1 MKLTHS
7 DGKIED
13 MKTMLRGF
21 ALSILGLTFG
31 WNAFAIDQVV
41 LKNGSIIEGKVLS
54 EVPNRYVDIKL
65 VNGSKKRY
73 QQSDVASVERDVPSN
88 IDSRM
93 SGSTSEVFFGVNLGG
108 FTDLSL
114 SSSPIK
120 FNWGGRF
127 GVNAAQLGDFSKLAF
142 AISYNHTSNSVTD
155 GTDKASATL
164 SELGAQMLFR
174 KVGNTGFYFGPEIG
188 LAILSLTVNAD
199 SGSDSAFFYGA
210 VTGYDYYL
218 SNGFSMGPQVQI
230 THFTGNTPLKF
241 SLDGTFHF

>member
-1 MKLTHS
+1 
-7 DGKIED
+7 
-13 MKTMLRGF
+13 MKTTLRRF
-21 ALSILGLTFG
+21 ALSVLCLTFG
-31 WNAFAIDQVV
+31 FNAFAIDQVI

-54 EVPNRYVDIKL
+54 EVPNRYVDIQL

-73 QQSDVASVERDVPSN
+73 QQTDVASVERDVPSN

-108 FTDLSL
+108 YTNLAL
-114 SSSPIK
+114 TSSPIK

-142 AISYNHTSNSVTD
+142 ALSYNNTTNSATSGTNS
-155 GTDKASATL
+155 ASATV
-164 SELGAQMLFR
+164 SELGAQMIFR

-188 LAILSLTVNAD
+188 LAILSLTVN
-199 SGSDSAFFYGA
+199 SNSASTSEFEYGV

-218 SNGFSMGPQVQI
+218 SNGFSMGPQVQL

>member
-1 MKLTHS
+1 M
-7 DGKIED
+7 E
-13 MKTMLRGF
+13 
-21 ALSILGLTFG
+21 
-31 WNAFAIDQVV
+31 
-41 LKNGSIIEGKVLS
+41 
-54 EVPNRYVDIKL
+54 
-65 VNGSKKRY
+65 NGSKKRY
-73 QQSDVASVERDVPSN
+73 QQTDVASVERDVPSN

-108 FTDLSL
+108 YTNLAL
-114 SSSPIK
+114 TSSPIK

-142 AISYNHTSNSVTD
+142 ALSYNNTTNSATSGTNS
-155 GTDKASATL
+155 ASATV
-164 SELGAQMLFR
+164 SELGAQMIFR

-188 LAILSLTVNAD
+188 LAILSLTVN
-199 SGSDSAFFYGA
+199 SNSASTSEFEYGV

-218 SNGFSMGPQVQI
+218 SNGFSMGPQVQL